1 MQICIFLIL
10 KGNTMKK
17 MIIVGSLLL
26 ASTGLM
32 AQQQT
37 LFDDSLQSGGFG
49 GPVVKFSQIHDAF
62 AVMVGGRGGWII
74 NKTITLG
81 GGGYGLS
88 NPVYLTGQE
97 NYRVHMGYGGFEIGF
112 NMASDDLIHL
122 SFHTL
127 IGGGGF
133 AVLEKHYEDWD
144 DEHGVDDAFF
154 VVEPNLAVTL
164 NVTSNF
170 RIEAGGSYRYINGV
184 NDAELKN
191 SDFEGFSAHIG
202 FKFGKFN

>member
-1 MQICIFLIL
+1 
-10 KGNTMKK
+10 MKK
-17 MIIVGSLLL
+17 IIIIALLL
-26 ASTGLM
+26 MTATGLM

-37 LFDDSLQSGGFG
+37 LLSGDLQSGGFG
-49 GPVVKFSQIHDAF
+49 GPVVKFTQMNDAF

-88 NPVYLTGQE
+88 NPIYLTNE
-97 NYRVHMGYGGFEIGF
+97 EKYRIHMGYGGFELGF

-127 IGGGGF
+127 VGGGGF
-133 AVLEKHYEDWD
+133 VVLEKHYDDWD
-144 DEHGVDDAFF
+144 DDHGVDDAFF
-154 VVEPNLAVTL
+154 VVEPHLAVTL
-164 NVTSNF
+164 NLANNF
-170 RIEAGGSYRYINGV
+170 RIEVGGSYRYINGV
-184 NDAELKN
+184 DDVDLKD